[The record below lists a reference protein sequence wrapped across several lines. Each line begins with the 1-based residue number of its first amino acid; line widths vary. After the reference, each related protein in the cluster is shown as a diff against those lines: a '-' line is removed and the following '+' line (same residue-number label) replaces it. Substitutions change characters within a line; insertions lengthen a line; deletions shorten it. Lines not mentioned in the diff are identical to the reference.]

1 MKICLLLDGLYANRP
16 TIQLAEQYECKYAIV
31 RKDGCLSSFA
41 KDCNGLAQMLEHQK
55 DHTKQTV
62 LVEKEWQI
70 TRKYEWFNNMDL
82 GVDKGKPIITH
93 VLRFS
98 ENREKTNRKTGKKE
112 IQSYKGEWLFSEKLS
127 SRNCELA
134 ARKARLR
141 WEEED
146 LFNSQKNREFNYK
159 HDYSRDP
166 RSMFIWQALSF
177 FAFGIF
183 ELFRFSEPVMQRIL
197 VSTESKT
204 TISRI
209 ALVEKLSAQLC
220 ERPTE
225 EIFSIECM
233 SKKIQF
239 RYDFSPPKTKPKSKV
254 KKSGKDR
261 LKAA

>member
-16 TIQLAEQYECKYAIV
+16 TLQLAEQYGCKYAIV
-31 RKDGCLSSFA
+31 RKEACLPSLG
-41 KDCNGLAQMLEHQK
+41 KDCDGLARLPNHQK
-55 DHTKQTV
+55 DHTKITV
-62 LVEKEWQI
+62 HVEGKWKI
-70 TRKYEWFNNMDL
+70 TRNYEWFNNMDL
-82 GVDKGKPIITH
+82 GVDKDKPIITH
-93 VLRFS
+93 VLRFL
-98 ENREKTNRKTGKKE
+98 ETREKTNQRTEKKE
-112 IQSYKGEWLFSEKLS
+112 IERYKGEWLYSEKLFF
-127 SRNCELA
+127 RTCEPA

-159 HDYSRDP
+159 HDYSRHP
-166 RSMFIWQALSF
+166 RSFIIWQALSF

-183 ELFRFSEPVMQRIL
+183 ELFRFSEPVMQRICI
-197 VSTESKT
+197 STESKK

-225 EIFSIECM
+225 EIFSKACM
-233 SKKIQF
+233 SKRIQF
-239 RYDFSPPKTKPKSKV
+239 RYDFSPPKPKNKLI
-254 KKSGKDR
+254 KKNGTDR